1 MRKITD
7 FIVNHRKMML
17 IIFIVLAIICGYL
30 SSLVS
35 VNSDL
40 TRYLPDTSET
50 KTGLDIMEEEFSD
63 SDSSSL
69 LLMFANLADEEKL
82 QIKEELE
89 NIEYIESVD
98 YEENSEDYNKDEYTL
113 YSITVDYPSDSDE
126 ASSVYD
132 EILEKYEDYE
142 IYTDGDI
149 AEENEAVLETW
160 VMVLAVACAMIIL
173 IIMSESFVEPF
184 LFLFVILLAIVLNS
198 GTNII
203 FDNVSNITNSISAIL
218 QMALSMDYSIMLI
231 NRYRQEKEVEKD
243 NVKAMKNALYNAF
256 KSISSSSVTT
266 IVGLAMLVFMSFTI
280 GKDLGLVL
288 AKGVLMS
295 LLCIFTCLPG
305 LILMFDKL
313 IEKTRK
319 KAPEFK
325 LDKLGNFIY
334 KARHVLA
341 ILFVVIFVRKFCY
354 KRKFGI

>member
-7 FIVNHRKMML
+7 FIVNHRKIILIL
-17 IIFIVLAIICGYL
+17 IIILTIICGYL
-30 SSLVS
+30 STKVNI
-35 VNSDL
+35 NSDL
-40 TRYLPDTSET
+40 TRYLSDTSET
-50 KTGLDIMEEEFSD
+50 KTGLDIMEEEFAD
-63 SDSSSL
+63 SDTSSL
-69 LLMFANLADEEKL
+69 SVMFANLTEEEKTK
-82 QIKEELE
+82 IKEELE
-89 NIEYIESVD
+89 EIEYVESVS
-98 YEENSEDYNKDEYTL
+98 YEQDSEDYNKDEYTL
-113 YSITVDYPSDSDE
+113 YSLTVDYPSDSDE
-126 ASSVYD
+126 ASTVYN
-132 EILEKYEDYE
+132 EILDKYEDYE
-142 IYTDGDI
+142 IYTSGDI
-149 AEENEAVLETW
+149 ADDNTAVLETW
-160 VMVLAVACAMIIL
+160 VMVLAVGCAMVIL
-173 IIMSESFVEPF
+173 IIMCSSFVEPF
-184 LFLFVILLAIVLNS
+184 LFLFVILLAVVLNA

-231 NRYRQEKEVEKD
+231 NRYRQEKETEND

-266 IVGLAMLVFMSFTI
+266 IVGLAMLAFMSFTI

-313 IEKTRK
+313 IEKTHK
-319 KAPEFK
+319 KSPEFK

-341 ILFVVIFVRKFCY
+341 ILFVVIFARKFCD